1 MSMTIVGRVLTS
13 LALLLMAADA
23 ARAVSAP
30 SGIDPRLRLEWEVGR
45 MRSGRPEIQWY
56 VYNDYMRS
64 ANNVR
69 LLVETLDDQGRVIG
83 KAYGYVFGV
92 VPSFNR
98 TPFDVPI
105 KSTGPSYR
113 VTVTQFDWR
122 DGGPS

>member
-1 MSMTIVGRVLTS
+1 MTLMRRMLAA
-13 LALLLMAADA
+13 LALVVGMADGAGA
-23 ARAVSAP
+23 ISSP

-45 MRSGRPEIQWY
+45 MRSGRPEIQGY
-56 VYNDYMRS
+56 VYNDYMRA

-69 LLVETLDDQGRVIG
+69 LLVETLDASGKVIDR
-83 KAYGYVFGV
+83 AYGYVFGV

-105 KSTGPSYR
+105 KTAGASYR
-113 VTVTQFDWR
+113 ITVTSFDWK